1 MCNLILDPGCRV
13 TTKATTSADSS
24 IKILTSQDLFA
35 GKTQVHIQHAGQV
48 YRLSITRQ
56 NKLIL
61 TK

>member
-1 MCNLILDPGCRV
+1 MCNLILDPSCRV
-13 TTKATTSADSS
+13 ATKATTRAGSS
-24 IKILTSQDLFA
+24 IKTLTSPDLFA

>member
-1 MCNLILDPGCRV
+1 MHKDAPAQSVSKETSRSNAGEIPSRILFQEGEREVLI
-13 TTKATTSADSS
+13 T
-24 IKILTSQDLFA
+24 
-35 GKTQVHIQHAGQV
+35 HAGQS

>member
-1 MCNLILDPGCRV
+1 MCNLISNPSCRG
-13 TTKATTSADSS
+13 ATIRADSS
-24 IKILTSQDLFA
+24 IKTLTSQDIFA